1 MCFLFGFYQTTVSE
15 RVMRELSFSAP
26 LWTEGVDILAAIGV
40 CVCVYGESL
49 HFGRLQ
55 FIQMEQLLL
64 DKPQKIPPT
73 VQVSTS

>member
-1 MCFLFGFYQTTVSE
+1 
-15 RVMRELSFSAP
+15 MRELSFSAP
-26 LWTEGVDILAAIGV
+26 LWTEGVDILAALCGV
-40 CVCVYGESL
+40 YVCLLACACMCVYGDRESL

-55 FIQMEQLLL
+55 FIQMEQLSL

>member
-1 MCFLFGFYQTTVSE
+1 
-15 RVMRELSFSAP
+15 MRELSFSAP
-26 LWTEGVDILAAIGV
+26 LWTEGVDILAAFGLCVFV
-40 CVCVYGESL
+40 CVCVCVCECVCVWRESL

-55 FIQMEQLLL
+55 FIQMEQLSL